1 MITRRLSIL
10 AAVLAASSAQA
21 EPAFEIPPVPCTLL
35 DAGCTPS
42 AVSSVL
48 QTSRSEASPEGLIRT
63 VMGGGATPARR
74 TGGSL
79 PVTLELGPR
88 NLTVTPGT
96 TVLIEIAIGHLN
108 RIVTPFADPVVHTVS
123 NASTQVDGSVVYV
136 ATDTEEPVALYIGDG
151 QGSTLALALT
161 LAPRYV
167 PPREVRLT
175 VPGYQGTRTGNAPRA
190 AVEPVAVMPMLAN
203 ASDRDGD
210 GNGNGN
216 GNGPAYV
223 SDLVEQ
229 LRALAQGRMPEGFRI
244 AKGSGGAKLRCAE
257 GLKVRTVERAEG
269 PASDL
274 LKARV
279 ANTAAQAITLEHD
292 TCRPDAAT
300 ATVAAMAAW
309 PRRVLAPGEET
320 EVFLLLVRDA
330 PPHRTSGQP
339 R

>member
-1 MITRRLSIL
+1 MITRRLCIL

-21 EPAFEIPPVPCTLL
+21 DPAFEIPPVPCTLL

-48 QTSRSEASPEGLIRT
+48 QPSRSEASPEGLIRT
-63 VMGGGATPARR
+63 VMGGGAVPARR
-74 TGGSL
+74 TGGTL

-96 TVLIEIAIGHLN
+96 TVLVEIAIGHLN

-175 VPGYQGTRTGNAPRA
+175 VPGYQGTWTGNTPRA

-203 ASDRDGD
+203 ASERDGD
-210 GNGNGN
+210 GDGD
-216 GNGPAYV
+216 GPAYV

-229 LRALAQGRMPEGFRI
+229 LRALAQGRMPAGFRI
-244 AKGSGGAKLRCAE
+244 AKSAGGTKLRCAE
-257 GLKVRTVERAEG
+257 GLKVRSGERAQG

-279 ANTAAQAITLEHD
+279 ANTGAQAITLEHD
-292 TCRPDAAT
+292 TCRPDAA
-300 ATVAAMAAW
+300 ATVSAMAAW

-320 EVFLLLVRDA
+320 EVFLLLARDA
-330 PPHRTSGQP
+330 PPHRTAGQP

>member
-21 EPAFEIPPVPCTLL
+21 DPAFEIPPVPCTLL

-74 TGGSL
+74 TAGSL

-88 NLTVTPGT
+88 NLAVTPGT

-167 PPREVRLT
+167 PPREVRLS
-175 VPGYQGTRTGNAPRA
+175 VPGYHGKVAGNATSTRA
-190 AVEPVAVMPMLAN
+190 PADPVAIMPMLAN
-203 ASDRDGD
+203 ASDRDSD
-210 GNGNGN
+210 GNG
-216 GNGPAYV
+216 PSYV

-229 LRALAQGRMPEGFRI
+229 LRALAQGRMPAGFRI
-244 AKGSGGAKLRCAE
+244 AKGSGDAKLRCAA
-257 GLKVRTVERAEG
+257 GLKVRSSERAQG

-274 LKARV
+274 VKARV
-279 ANTAAQAITLEHD
+279 ANTAAHAITLAHD
-292 TCRPDAAT
+292 SCRPDT
-300 ATVAAMAAW
+300 ATVAAMGAW

-320 EVFLLLVRDA
+320 EVFFVLARDA
-330 PPHRTSGQP
+330 RPSRTTGQP
-339 R
+339 Q

>member
-10 AAVLAASSAQA
+10 AVVLAASSAQA
-21 EPAFEIPPVPCTLL
+21 DPAFEIPPVPCTLL

-48 QTSRSEASPEGLIRT
+48 QTSHAEASPERLIRT
-63 VMGGGATPARR
+63 VMGGGAPAVRH

-88 NLTVTPGT
+88 NLDVTPGT

-175 VPGYQGTRTGNAPRA
+175 VPGYQGKRAGNATATRA
-190 AVEPVAVMPMLAN
+190 PADPVAVMPMLAN

-210 GNGNGN
+210 GNG
-216 GNGPAYV
+216 PSYV

-229 LRALAQGRMPEGFRI
+229 LRALAQGRMPAGFRI
-244 AKGSGGAKLRCAE
+244 AKGSEGAKLRCAD
-257 GLKVRTVERAEG
+257 GLKVRHGERAQG

-274 LKARV
+274 VKARV
-279 ANTAAQAITLEHD
+279 ANTAAHAITLEHD
-292 TCRPDAAT
+292 ICRPDT
-300 ATVAAMAAW
+300 ATVAAMGAW

-320 EVFLLLVRDA
+320 EVFFVLARETRV
-330 PPHRTSGQP
+330 HRTTGQP
-339 R
+339 Q

>member
-21 EPAFEIPPVPCTLL
+21 DPTFEIPPVPCTLL

-48 QTSRSEASPEGLIRT
+48 QTSHSEPEGLIRT
-63 VMGGGATPARR
+63 VMGGGATPVRR
-74 TGGSL
+74 TAGSL

-88 NLTVTPGT
+88 NLAVTPGT

-136 ATDTEEPVALYIGDG
+136 ATDTEEPVSLYIGDG

-175 VPGYQGTRTGNAPRA
+175 VPGYQGKRAGNALATAPRA
-190 AVEPVAVMPMLAN
+190 AVDPVAVMPMLAN
-203 ASDRDGD
+203 ASDRDSD
-210 GNGNGN
+210 
-216 GNGPAYV
+216 GPAYV

-229 LRALAQGRMPEGFRI
+229 LRALAQGRMPAGFRV
-244 AKGSGGAKLRCAE
+244 ATGSGDAKLRCAD
-257 GLKVRTVERAEG
+257 GLKVRQSERAQG

-274 LKARV
+274 VKARV
-279 ANTAAQAITLEHD
+279 ANTAAHAITLEHD
-292 TCRPDAAT
+292 TCRPDT
-300 ATVAAMAAW
+300 ATVAAMGAW

-320 EVFLLLVRDA
+320 EVFFVLARDA
-330 PPHRTSGQP
+330 RPNRATGQP
-339 R
+339 Q

>member
-1 MITRRLSIL
+1 MITRRLFIL
-10 AAVLAASSAQA
+10 AAVLVASSAQA
-21 EPAFEIPPVPCTLL
+21 DPTFESPPVPCTLL

-63 VMGGGATPARR
+63 VMGGGATPAR
-74 TGGSL
+74 TGGNL

-88 NLTVTPGT
+88 NLDVTPGT

-175 VPGYQGTRTGNAPRA
+175 VPGYQGKRAGNATATRA
-190 AVEPVAVMPMLAN
+190 AVDPVAVVPMLAN

-210 GNGNGN
+210 G
-216 GNGPAYV
+216 PSYV

-229 LRALAQGRMPEGFRI
+229 LRALAQGRMPAGFRI
-244 AKGSGGAKLRCAE
+244 AKGSGDAKLRCAD
-257 GLKVRTVERAEG
+257 GLKVRQSERAQG

-274 LKARV
+274 VKARV
-279 ANTAAQAITLEHD
+279 ANTAAHSITLEHD
-292 TCRPDAAT
+292 TCRPDT
-300 ATVAAMAAW
+300 ATVAAMGAW

-320 EVFLLLVRDA
+320 EVFFVLARDA
-330 PPHRTSGQP
+330 RPNRTTGQP
-339 R
+339 Q

>member
-1 MITRRLSIL
+1 MMTRRLSIL
-10 AAVLAASSAQA
+10 AVVLAASSARA

-48 QTSRSEASPEGLIRT
+48 QTPRSEASPEGLIRT
-63 VMGGGATPARR
+63 VMGGGAPAVRR

-88 NLTVTPGT
+88 NLDVTPGT
-96 TVLIEIAIGHLN
+96 TVLVEIAIGHLN

-167 PPREVRLT
+167 PPREVRLS
-175 VPGYQGTRTGNAPRA
+175 VPGYQGKRAGNATAPRA

-210 GNGNGN
+210 GD
-216 GNGPAYV
+216 GPSYV

-229 LRALAQGRMPEGFRI
+229 LRALAQGRMPAGFRI
-244 AKGSGGAKLRCAE
+244 AKVSGGAKLRCAE
-257 GLKVRTVERAEG
+257 GLKVRHSERAQG

-274 LKARV
+274 VKARV
-279 ANTAAQAITLEHD
+279 ANTAAHPITLEHD
-292 TCRPDAAT
+292 TCRPDT
-300 ATVAAMAAW
+300 ATVAAMGAW
-309 PRRVLAPGEET
+309 PRRVLSPGEET
-320 EVFLLLVRDA
+320 EVFLVLARDTRA
-330 PPHRTSGQP
+330 HSTTGQP
-339 R
+339 Q

>member
-1 MITRRLSIL
+1 MIIRRIPIL
-10 AAVLAASSAQA
+10 AAVLVASSAQA
-21 EPAFEIPPVPCTLL
+21 DPAFESPPVPCTLL

-48 QTSRSEASPEGLIRT
+48 QTSRSEALPEGLIRT

-74 TGGSL
+74 TGGNL

-88 NLTVTPGT
+88 NLAVTPGT

-151 QGSTLALALT
+151 HGSILALALT

-175 VPGYQGTRTGNAPRA
+175 VPGYQGTRTGNTPRA
-190 AVEPVAVMPMLAN
+190 AVDPVVAMPMLAN
-203 ASDRDGD
+203 ASDRD
-210 GNGNGN
+210 

-229 LRALAQGRMPEGFRI
+229 LRALAQGRMPESFRI
-244 AKGSGGAKLRCAE
+244 AKGSSGAKLRCAE
-257 GLKVRTVERAEG
+257 GLKVRSGERAEG

-279 ANTAAQAITLEHD
+279 ANTATHSITLEHD

-320 EVFLLLVRDA
+320 EVFLLLARDA
-330 PPHRTSGQP
+330 PPHRTAGQP

>member
-1 MITRRLSIL
+1 MITRRIPIL
-10 AAVLAASSAQA
+10 AAVLAASSAHA
-21 EPAFEIPPVPCTLL
+21 DPAFEIPKVPCTLL

-48 QTSRSEASPEGLIRT
+48 QTSRAEPEGLIRT
-63 VMGGGATPARR
+63 VMGGGATPARV

-79 PVTLELGPR
+79 PMTLELGPR
-88 NLTVTPGT
+88 NLAVTPGT

-175 VPGYQGTRTGNAPRA
+175 VPGYQGTRAGNAPRA

-210 GNGNGN
+210 GNG
-216 GNGPAYV
+216 PAYV

-229 LRALAQGRMPEGFRI
+229 LRALAQGRMPEGFRV
-244 AKGSGGAKLRCAE
+244 AKSAGGAKLQCAE
-257 GLKVRTVERAEG
+257 GLKVRSGERAQG

-279 ANTAAQAITLEHD
+279 ANTAAHSITLEHD

-320 EVFLLLVRDA
+320 EVFLLLARDA

>member
-21 EPAFEIPPVPCTLL
+21 EPAFEIPPVSCMLL

-48 QTSRSEASPEGLIRT
+48 QASRSAPSPEGLIRT
-63 VMGGGATPARR
+63 VMGAGATPARL
-74 TGGSL
+74 TGGTL

-88 NLTVTPGT
+88 NLAVTPGT

-210 GNGNGN
+210 GD
-216 GNGPAYV
+216 GPAYV

>member
-21 EPAFEIPPVPCTLL
+21 EPAFEIPAVPCTLL

-63 VMGGGATPARR
+63 VMGGGATSVRR

-88 NLTVTPGT
+88 NLDVTPGT

-175 VPGYQGTRTGNAPRA
+175 VPGYQGKRAGNALATAPRT
-190 AVEPVAVMPMLAN
+190 AVDPVAVMPMLAN
-203 ASDRDGD
+203 ASDRDSD
-210 GNGNGN
+210 GNG
-216 GNGPAYV
+216 PSYV

-229 LRALAQGRMPEGFRI
+229 LRALAQGRMPAGFRI
-244 AKGSGGAKLRCAE
+244 AKGSGDAKLRCAD
-257 GLKVRTVERAEG
+257 GLKVRQSERAQG

-274 LKARV
+274 VKARV
-279 ANTAAQAITLEHD
+279 TNTAAHAITLEHD
-292 TCRPDAAT
+292 TCRPDT
-300 ATVAAMAAW
+300 ATVAATGAW

-320 EVFLLLVRDA
+320 EVFFVLARDTRV
-330 PPHRTSGQP
+330 HRTTGQP
-339 R
+339 Q

>member
-1 MITRRLSIL
+1 MIIRRLSIL
-10 AAVLAASSAQA
+10 AAVLVASSAQA

-48 QTSRSEASPEGLIRT
+48 QPSRSEASPESLIRT

-74 TGGSL
+74 TGGTL

-175 VPGYQGTRTGNAPRA
+175 VPGYHGTRTGNAPRA
-190 AVEPVAVMPMLAN
+190 AVDPVAVMPMLAN
-203 ASDRDGD
+203 ASDRD
-210 GNGNGN
+210 

-244 AKGSGGAKLRCAE
+244 AKGSSGAKLRCAE
-257 GLKVRTVERAEG
+257 GLKVRTGERAEG

-279 ANTAAQAITLEHD
+279 ANTGAQAITLEHD

-309 PRRVLAPGEET
+309 PRRVINPGEET
-320 EVFLLLVRDA
+320 EVFLLLARDA
-330 PPHRTSGQP
+330 PPHRTTGQP

>member
-21 EPAFEIPPVPCTLL
+21 DPAFEIPPVPCTLL

-48 QTSRSEASPEGLIRT
+48 QTSRAEPEGLIRT

-74 TGGSL
+74 TGGNL

-88 NLTVTPGT
+88 NLAVTPGT

-151 QGSTLALALT
+151 QGSTTALALT

-175 VPGYQGTRTGNAPRA
+175 VPGYQGKRAGSTATTRA
-190 AVEPVAVMPMLAN
+190 AVDPVAVMPMLAN
-203 ASDRDGD
+203 ASERDGD
-210 GNGNGN
+210 GNG
-216 GNGPAYV
+216 PSYV

-229 LRALAQGRMPEGFRI
+229 LRALAQGRLPAGFRI
-244 AKGSGGAKLRCAE
+244 AKGSSGAKLRCAE
-257 GLKVRTVERAEG
+257 GLKVRSGERAQG
-269 PASDL
+269 PASEL
-274 LKARV
+274 IKARV
-279 ANTAAQAITLEHD
+279 TNTAAEPITIEHD
-292 TCRPDAAT
+292 TCRPDT
-300 ATVAAMAAW
+300 ATVAAMGAW

-320 EVFLLLVRDA
+320 EVFLLLARGA
-330 PPHRTSGQP
+330 PPHRTTGQP
-339 R
+339 Q

>member
-21 EPAFEIPPVPCTLL
+21 EPALEIPPVPCTLL

-48 QTSRSEASPEGLIRT
+48 QTSRHEASPEGVIRT
-63 VMGGGATPARR
+63 VMGGGATPVRR

-88 NLTVTPGT
+88 NLDVTPGT

-136 ATDTEEPVALYIGDG
+136 ATDTEEPVAMYIGDG

-175 VPGYQGTRTGNAPRA
+175 VPGYQGKRAGNATATRA
-190 AVEPVAVMPMLAN
+190 PVDPVAVMPMLAN
-203 ASDRDGD
+203 ATDRDGD
-210 GNGNGN
+210 GNG
-216 GNGPAYV
+216 PSYV

-229 LRALAQGRMPEGFRI
+229 LRALAQGRMPAGFRV
-244 AKGSGGAKLRCAE
+244 AKSAGDAKLRCAA
-257 GLKVRTVERAEG
+257 GLKVRTAERAQG
-269 PASDL
+269 SASDL
-274 LKARV
+274 VKARV
-279 ANTAAQAITLEHD
+279 ANTAAHAITLEHD

-300 ATVAAMAAW
+300 ATVAATGAW

-320 EVFLLLVRDA
+320 EVFLVLARDTRA
-330 PPHRTSGQP
+330 HSTTGQP
-339 R
+339 Q

>member
-21 EPAFEIPPVPCTLL
+21 DPAFEIPPVPCTLL

-63 VMGGGATPARR
+63 VMGGGATPAR
-74 TGGSL
+74 TGGNL

-88 NLTVTPGT
+88 NLEVTPGT
-96 TVLIEIAIGHLN
+96 TVLVEIAIGHLN

-175 VPGYQGTRTGNAPRA
+175 VPGYRSKHAGNATATRA
-190 AVEPVAVMPMLAN
+190 AVEPVAAMPMLAN

-210 GNGNGN
+210 

-229 LRALAQGRMPEGFRI
+229 LRALAQGRMPEGFRV
-244 AKGSGGAKLRCAE
+244 AKSAGGAKLRCAQ
-257 GLKVRTVERAEG
+257 GLKVRTIERAEG

-279 ANTAAQAITLEHD
+279 ANTGAQPITLEHD

-309 PRRVLAPGEET
+309 PRRVLGPGEET
-320 EVFLLLVRDA
+320 EVFLLLARDA
-330 PPHRTSGQP
+330 PPHRTAGQP

>member
-74 TGGSL
+74 TGGTL

-88 NLTVTPGT
+88 NLAVTPGT

-175 VPGYQGTRTGNAPRA
+175 VPGYRSKRAGNPTATRA

-210 GNGNGN
+210 GNG
-216 GNGPAYV
+216 PAYV

-229 LRALAQGRMPEGFRI
+229 LRALAQGRMPAGFRI
-244 AKGSGGAKLRCAE
+244 AKGAGGTKLRCAE
-257 GLKVRTVERAEG
+257 GLKVRSGERAEG

-279 ANTAAQAITLEHD
+279 VNIAAHSITLEHD

-320 EVFLLLVRDA
+320 EVFLLLARDA
-330 PPHRTSGQP
+330 PPHRTPGQP

>member
-1 MITRRLSIL
+1 MITRHLSIL

-35 DAGCTPS
+35 DAECTSS

-48 QTSRSEASPEGLIRT
+48 QTSRTEASPEGLIRT
-63 VMGGGATPARR
+63 VMGGGVTPARR
-74 TGGSL
+74 TGGNL

-167 PPREVRLT
+167 PPREVRLA
-175 VPGYQGTRTGNAPRA
+175 VPGYQGKRAGNATATRA
-190 AVEPVAVMPMLAN
+190 PVDPVAVMPMLAN
-203 ASDRDGD
+203 ATDRDGD
-210 GNGNGN
+210 GNGNG
-216 GNGPAYV
+216 PSYV

-229 LRALAQGRMPEGFRI
+229 LRALAQGRMPAGFRV
-244 AKGSGGAKLRCAE
+244 AKSAGDAKLRCAA
-257 GLKVRTVERAEG
+257 GLKVRTAERAQG

-274 LKARV
+274 VKARV
-279 ANTAAQAITLEHD
+279 ANTAAHAITLEHD

-320 EVFLLLVRDA
+320 EVFLVLARDTR
-330 PPHRTSGQP
+330 PNRTTGQP
-339 R
+339 Q

>member
-1 MITRRLSIL
+1 MMTRRLSIL

-21 EPAFEIPPVPCTLL
+21 DPAFEIPPVPCTLL

-74 TGGSL
+74 TGGNL

-88 NLTVTPGT
+88 NLAVTPGT

-175 VPGYQGTRTGNAPRA
+175 VPGYQGKRAGNALANAPRA
-190 AVEPVAVMPMLAN
+190 AVDPVAVMPMLAN

-210 GNGNGN
+210 GE
-216 GNGPAYV
+216 GPSYV

-229 LRALAQGRMPEGFRI
+229 LRALAQGRMPAGFRI
-244 AKGSGGAKLRCAE
+244 AKGSEGAKLRCAD
-257 GLKVRTVERAEG
+257 GLKVRHGERAQG

-274 LKARV
+274 VKARV
-279 ANTAAQAITLEHD
+279 ANTAAHPITLEHD

-320 EVFLLLVRDA
+320 EVFLVLARDTRA
-330 PPHRTSGQP
+330 HPTTGQP
-339 R
+339 Q